1 MTDIE
6 TQKSLALAE
15 LMGWEINNAANASE
29 PVSVCTDY
37 AVSTIDSQPTSY
49 WLQPYEHTAV
59 GLAQFAAI
67 LLKFPRVFCRFTQG
81 DFDGFTSLLFDDGYH
96 DKLEPTQANVLD
108 EILKMQGKWQEE
120 WND

>member
-1 MTDIE
+1 MADIE

-15 LMGWEINNAANASE
+15 LMGWEQAETCPHVWFMGNGLGQMHLHPYSK
-29 PVSVCTDY
+29 
-37 AVSTIDSQPTSY
+37 SY
-49 WLQPYEHTAV
+49 S

-67 LLKFPRVFCRFTQG
+67 LLKFPRVFCRFTEG
-81 DFDGFTSLLFDDGYH
+81 DLDGFTSLLFDDGYH